1 MRYALIRSMDVSN
14 GDKGLMSSIFFQG
27 CNFRCKGCWNSCTW
41 DFNGGKEFT
50 KEVEN
55 KVIELVNNEHIVGL
69 SILGGEP
76 FHQPPKEI
84 LSFIKN
90 VKLQTNKYIYLWTG
104 YDFEEIPNEYQEC
117 LTYIDTIICGRFI
130 EELKDYTLKL
140 RGSSNQKIYR
150 KENDIWGEK
159 EKK

>member
-14 GDKGLMSSIFFQG
+14 GDKGLMCSIFFQG

-90 VKLQTNKYIYLWTG
+90 VKLQTNKCIYLWTG
-104 YDFEEIPNEYQEC
+104 YDFEEIPNEYKEC
-117 LTYIDTIICGRFI
+117 LNYIDTIICGRFV
-130 EELKDYTLKL
+130 EKLKDYTLKL
-140 RGSSNQKIYR
+140 RGSSNQEIYI
-150 KENDIWGEK
+150 KENDKW
-159 EKK
+159 KKKS